1 MIQQRKLLGIV
12 SAKDLMTTDD
22 NVLIEDI
29 METEII
35 SVSTLTDKEDVAHQ
49 LRKYDLLALPV
60 LDTDG
65 LLVGIVTFDDA
76 MDVMVEEATEDITK
90 MAAVSPSEKLTLKY
104 PPGTRKTQ
112 NPMASGADVF
122 FYYHRN
128 HHHPL

>member
-12 SAKDLMTTDD
+12 SAKDLLTTDND
-22 NVLIEDI
+22 VLIEDI

-35 SVSTLTDKEDVAHQ
+35 SVSTLTDKEEVAHQ

-60 LDTDG
+60 LDNDG

-90 MAAVSPSEKLTLKY
+90 MAAV
-104 PPGTRKTQ
+104 RC
-112 NPMASGADVF
+112 V
-122 FYYHRN
+122 
-128 HHHPL
+128 